1 MMSND
6 IAVNKVSAVP
16 SLKTMSIQEIAALT
30 GQNDTSLES
39 NQGLPRFSINHSEED
54 NEGRNIP
61 RGQFSLKIPEL
72 NTMVYAKEAE
82 LRIFCRF
89 YTYSRWD
96 VEENTFGCQTIQ
108 TPSLS
113 ADFYDTEGNFRCGR
127 LTKSEVDNLPK
138 DSPELTLH
146 KSVKCNQVLYNT
158 VRLIDPVDADGKK
171 VEMKNET
178 PSVWYIRGSSFIPV
192 SDHIKM
198 IGRKQVM
205 SDTVNKVA
213 TSRKKLGGN
222 SYYVPILSVLKNIQ
236 TKDGDQELMNKF
248 FETRDAIN
256 KKVINAWK
264 TEKEKRT
271 KAGDLSNFSEVLD
284 GTTG

>member
-1 MMSND
+1 MSND
-6 IAVNKVSAVP
+6 VITSKTSVVP
-16 SLKTMSIQEIAALT
+16 SLKNMSIQEIATLT
-30 GQNDTSLES
+30 GQNDTSLEN
-39 NQGLPRFSINHSEED
+39 NQGLPRFAINHSEED

-96 VEENTFGCQTIQ
+96 VAENTFGCQTIQ
-108 TPSLS
+108 APNLS
-113 ADFYDTEGNFRCGR
+113 ADFYDTEGNLRCGR
-127 LTKSEVDNLPK
+127 LTKGEVDNLPK

-158 VRLIDPVDADGKK
+158 VKLIDPVDADGKK

-222 SYYVPILSVLKNIQ
+222 SYYVPTLSVLKNIQ

-271 KAGDLSNFSEVLD
+271 KTEKLSDFGEVLASAS
-284 GTTG
+284 G

>member
-1 MMSND
+1 MSND
-6 IAVNKVSAVP
+6 IAVNKAGAVP

-72 NTMVYAKEAE
+72 STMAYAKEAE

-96 VEENTFGCQTIQ
+96 VAENTFGCQTIQ
-108 TPSLS
+108 APSLS

-171 VEMKNET
+171 IEMKNET

-205 SDTVNKVA
+205 NAVVNKIV

-236 TKDGDQELMNKF
+236 TKDGDQELLNKF

-256 KKVINAWK
+256 KKVLNAWK

>member
-1 MMSND
+1 
-6 IAVNKVSAVP
+6 
-16 SLKTMSIQEIAALT
+16 MSIQEIAALT

-236 TKDGDQELMNKF
+236 TKDGDQELLNKF

>member
-72 NTMVYAKEAE
+72 STMAYAKEAE

-96 VEENTFGCQTIQ
+96 VAENTFGCQTIQ
-108 TPSLS
+108 APSLS

-171 VEMKNET
+171 IEMKNET

-205 SDTVNKVA
+205 NAVVNKIV

-236 TKDGDQELMNKF
+236 TKDGDQELLNKF